1 MRSGHARSQP
11 CSRAQPEMRLPEG
24 FQNTLVHSP
33 PVSYSPLLDV
43 LFHFW
48 NLPFYFIFFIL
59 LALLFSTYFSSRTV
73 YSNTSFKRQ
82 FCWSSQWIIL
92 ARREGNWGNC
102 CRCWGERSQFL
113 SPSWRPLIEGIR
125 GTVFYFLLFY
135 FFSFF
140 QVKKERVLLQDDLQ
154 LIFRNYLFFHLSSS
168 VPLYAHEN
176 IFINF
181 FVFLHTTV
189 DSWIWTMVPLNGLQD
204 VLTEWLQGRLCGS
217 WCSWRPQIARQE
229 QKLLGRRGQL
239 HGSLFI
245 SSLDAWKTA

>member
-1 MRSGHARSQP
+1 MRSARARSQP
-11 CSRAQPEMRLPEG
+11 CSRGQPEMRLPEG
-24 FQNTLVHSP
+24 FQNPLVYSP

-92 ARREGNWGNC
+92 ARREGKWGNC

-113 SPSWRPLIEGIR
+113 SPSWRPFIEGIH
-125 GTVFYFLLFY
+125 GTAFYFLLFY

-140 QVKKERVLLQDDLQ
+140 QVKKERALLQDDLQ

-176 IFINF
+176 VFINF

-189 DSWIWTMVPLNGLQD
+189 DSCIWTMVPLNGLQD

-217 WCSWRPQIARQE
+217 RCSWRPQIARQE

-245 SSLDAWKTA
+245 SSLDA